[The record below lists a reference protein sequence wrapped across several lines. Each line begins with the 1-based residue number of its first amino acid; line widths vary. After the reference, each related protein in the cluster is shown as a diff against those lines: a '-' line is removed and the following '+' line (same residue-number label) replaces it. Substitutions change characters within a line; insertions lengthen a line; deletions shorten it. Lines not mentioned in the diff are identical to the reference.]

1 MKLKLLE
8 KLIKKDKT
16 KGKDHLEQEIYVIV
30 HPAEIKNIIR
40 AY

>member
-1 MKLKLLE
+1 MKLKLLK

-16 KGKDHLEQEIYVIV
+16 KGKDDLEQEIYIIA
-30 HPAEIKNIIR
+30 HPVAIKNIIR